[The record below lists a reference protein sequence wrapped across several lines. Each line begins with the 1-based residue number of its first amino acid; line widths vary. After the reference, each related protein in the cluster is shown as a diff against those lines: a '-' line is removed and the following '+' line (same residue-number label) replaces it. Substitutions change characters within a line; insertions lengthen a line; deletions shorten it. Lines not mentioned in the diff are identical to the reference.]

1 MYSWIG
7 LTVIAALWVFPSVS
21 LAEGDQRLPETL
33 RLQAEQEPLSLQA
46 FRSKALDYEANFE
59 SANIA
64 LLTARESLKKAEGSY
79 DPTLSASS
87 SFAVTES
94 LSTDEKTRTR
104 THQIGVSQLVEPL
117 GTTVTLG
124 YTQVASHARSEQLWG
139 DLETGSLTV
148 SQPLLKDF
156 QTDSYRLAVKQAD
169 LALDEAQQT
178 RERTLHQL
186 LQTVDNL
193 YWSHWKIHQNWEISK
208 ELYELSDQQVRDAT
222 RLAQGGISS
231 TVEIR
236 RAEAFRAQNVDTI
249 LNARNALLLSQRLME
264 RQIPAFRDPA
274 GGRKMYLPVTDP
286 DLDPAPPSLD
296 KEALIRSALE
306 NRPDRLA
313 QVKSYKSSLESVG
326 YQKNQLLPSLTA
338 AYSYSYDRLN
348 IDASGISS
356 RGAPDW
362 SVSLTVSVPLG
373 NNAAEASL
381 SSAKYTARTALWT
394 LTELERTIEG
404 QVLDAVDNLNL
415 ARDRIQAA
423 KEELAIARDIYKA
436 EKKLFSRGLR
446 TSTEV
451 ATAARSVA
459 NARTR
464 QATAMQSYQTAMT
477 SLKVATGDMDVSF
490 FPGEMSKGWDAKMV
504 DGGADGAQ

>member
-1 MYSWIG
+1 MYLRFG
-7 LTVIAALWVFPSVS
+7 LAVLAALSALPSAS
-21 LAEGDQRLPETL
+21 LAEGDERLPETL
-33 RLQAEQEPLSLQA
+33 RVQAESDPLTLHA
-46 FRSKALDYEANFE
+46 FRQKALDYEANFE

-64 LLTARESLKKAEGSY
+64 LLTARDSLKKAEGSY

-87 SFAVTES
+87 TFAVTES

-124 YTQVASHARSEQLWG
+124 YTQIASHARSEQLWG

-156 QTDSYRLAVKQAD
+156 QTDSYRLAVDQAD
-169 LALDEAQQT
+169 LALDQAHQT
-178 RERTLHQL
+178 RERTLHLL

-193 YWSHWKIHQNWEISK
+193 YWSHWKIYQTWEISK
-208 ELYELSDQQVRDAT
+208 ELYALSEQQVRDAT
-222 RLAQGGISS
+222 RLARGGVSS

-264 RQIPAFRDPA
+264 RQIPAFRGPA
-274 GGRKMYLPVTDP
+274 GGRKMYLPVSEP
-286 DLDPAPPSLD
+286 DFQQSPPPLDAD
-296 KEALIRSALE
+296 ALIQTALE
-306 NRPDRLA
+306 TRPDRLA
-313 QVKSYKSSLESVG
+313 QVKAYQSSLESVG
-326 YQKNQLLPSLTA
+326 YQENQLLPSLTA

-362 SVSLTVSVPLG
+362 SVSLTVSMPLG

-381 SSAKYTARTALWT
+381 STAKYSARTELRT
-394 LTELERTIEG
+394 LTDLERTIER
-404 QVLDAVDNLNL
+404 QVLDAIDNLNL

-423 KEELAIARDIYKA
+423 KAELAIARDIYKA
-436 EKKLFSRGLR
+436 EKRLFSRGLR

-451 ATAARSVA
+451 ATAARAVA
-459 NARTR
+459 TARTR
-464 QATAMQSYQTAMT
+464 QATAMQTYQTATT
-477 SLKVATGDMDVSF
+477 SLKVATGDMDISF
-490 FPGEMSKGWDAKMV
+490 FPGDLSKGWEEGLV
-504 DGGADGAQ
+504 DNTQDGAQ